1 MIKKQLNKNNVCPT
15 RFHSLQ
21 LHSNDPP
28 QNYATV
34 ADSSVSE
41 QKSLQNKHHNF
52 IWTAKLRY
60 SLQISKQSLIFF
72 DFKQS
77 KREYTIIFMQILSKA
92 LTLLL
97 SHML

>member
-1 MIKKQLNKNNVCPT
+1 MIKKQLNKNNVCPI

-52 IWTAKLRY
+52 ILTAKLRY
-60 SLQISKQSLIFF
+60 SLQISKQSLIF

-77 KREYTIIFMQILSKA
+77 KREYTNIFMQILSKA